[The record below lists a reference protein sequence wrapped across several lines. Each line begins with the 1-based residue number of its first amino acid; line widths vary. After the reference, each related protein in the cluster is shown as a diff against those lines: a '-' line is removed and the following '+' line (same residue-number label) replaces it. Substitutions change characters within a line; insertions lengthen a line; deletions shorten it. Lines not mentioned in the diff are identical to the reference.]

1 VITMSLTVGPSAAID
16 AALAYA
22 WNTKHVFIDCAA
34 GNSGGGPVGYPAN
47 NPNVVAVSS
56 TGPADIIS
64 GFSSVGPE
72 VELAAPGETIWST
85 RIGNTY
91 GQGDGTSYA
100 APQVAGVAALLLSCD
115 ATLTHQ
121 GVRQLLRAG
130 AVDLGVP
137 GPDNLYG
144 FGRIDALASLRA
156 AGCRTLLRRE
166 VGLFVGG
173 LLVDSS
179 ASYNSGPDIGFRY
192 RNRFATLWSWESE
205 AGVAFTDD
213 GADDALLASLQLDV
227 VRHLPGS
234 PSVQPFVLAGVGVAH
249 YNTLGFS
256 DTGPLATLGLGVDY
270 RWRPR
275 IGFRLD
281 LRALGIH
288 DVVDPGWNVN
298 GQVLWG
304 TTFSF

>member
-1 VITMSLTVGPSAAID
+1 
-16 AALAYA
+16 
-22 WNTKHVFIDCAA
+22 
-34 GNSGGGPVGYPAN
+34 
-47 NPNVVAVSS
+47 
-56 TGPADIIS
+56 
-64 GFSSVGPE
+64 
-72 VELAAPGETIWST
+72 
-85 RIGNTY
+85 
-91 GQGDGTSYA
+91 
-100 APQVAGVAALLLSCD
+100 VAALLLSCD

-156 AGCRTLLRRE
+156 AGCQKLLRHE

-173 LLVDSS
+173 LLVEGSAPYDS
-179 ASYNSGPDIGFRY
+179 GFDTGFRY
-192 RNRFATLWSWESE
+192 RNRFATVWSWESE
-205 AGVAFTDD
+205 FGIAFTDD
-213 GADDALLASLQLDV
+213 GTDDALLASGQLHL

-234 PSVQPFVLAGVGVAH
+234 PSVQPFVLAGLGVGH

-256 DTGPLATLGLGVDY
+256 DTGPLATLGLGADY

-275 IGFRLD
+275 VGFRLD
-281 LRALGIH
+281 LRLLALHG
-288 DVVDPGWNVN
+288 VVDPGWTTN
-298 GQVLWG
+298 GQLLWG